1 MSILLTNSRVEGGV
15 GLTWEAGSACLE
27 EAGSKIIFYS
37 ACAAQATPIGCNTYS
52 LQSDMVY
59 SSIS

>member
-1 MSILLTNSRVEGGV
+1 MTYNLNPNTNPIDIDYVTDKSHCMRDLSTGP
-15 GLTWEAGSACLE
+15 TAC
-27 EAGSKIIFYS
+27 KIIFYA

-59 SSIS
+59 